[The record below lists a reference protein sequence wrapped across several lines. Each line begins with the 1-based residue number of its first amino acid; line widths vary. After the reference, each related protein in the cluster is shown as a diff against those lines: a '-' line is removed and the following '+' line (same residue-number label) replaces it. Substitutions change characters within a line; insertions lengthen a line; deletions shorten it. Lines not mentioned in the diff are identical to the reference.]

1 MRRFTSLIAA
11 AAVVAALTGCTS
23 APVEPDADHLPS
35 ADPVVTEPAPEPEAP
50 EEPEPTPSSEPAFGE
65 RIVND
70 RGNVIKEVGQLAGLT
85 LSNSDDTA
93 AQLVVTDIVV
103 DIDCTNEFADPAQNG
118 HLLGIHLNVETT
130 PALAQDPYPSL
141 SFSEY
146 GWVAFDADD
155 KRVNDPIGNGPYCM
169 ATSDQLPYDIGP
181 AQSVSGWVV
190 LDVPT
195 EHGSVALTMG
205 APTGWEW
212 SY

>member
-1 MRRFTSLIAA
+1 MPYF
-11 AAVVAALTGCTS
+11 
-23 APVEPDADHLPS
+23 DHIIS
-35 ADPVVTEPAPEPEAP
+35 IGAPENSRYGASTAPQRQALISEGRRELMGRYVQKMMAP
-50 EEPEPTPSSEPAFGE
+50 ERS
-65 RIVND
+65 
-70 RGNVIKEVGQLAGLT
+70 
-85 LSNSDDTA
+85 
-93 AQLVVTDIVV
+93 VTVAV
-103 DIDCTNEFADPAQNG
+103 HP
-118 HLLGIHLNVETT
+118 T